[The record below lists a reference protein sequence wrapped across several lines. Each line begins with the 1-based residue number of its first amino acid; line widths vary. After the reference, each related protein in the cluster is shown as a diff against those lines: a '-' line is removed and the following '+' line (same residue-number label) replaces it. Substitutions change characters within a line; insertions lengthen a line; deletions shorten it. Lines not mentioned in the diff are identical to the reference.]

1 MNENQQQEIP
11 VVEDQTPQEETP
23 ESNTSSSTNTK
34 DMYDQAVKDINGL
47 PVLGRVAL
55 AICIIIVLFKATPI
69 LDLVWL
75 FIQIVVIPCLLLI
88 SVGVLSH
95 NTYMMFIGWLNES
108 LKWAREKR
116 SEIQAKGA
124 N

>member
-1 MNENQQQEIP
+1 MNENQQQVP
-11 VVEDQTPQEETP
+11 VVEDQIPPQESP
-23 ESNTSSSTNTK
+23 ESNTDSSTNTK

-55 AICIIIVLFKATPI
+55 AICIIIVLFKLTPV
-69 LDLVWL
+69 LDLIWL
-75 FIQIVVIPCLLLI
+75 FIQIVVVPCLILI
-88 SVGVLSH
+88 SIGVLSH
-95 NTYMMFIGWLNES
+95 ETYMMFIGWLNES